1 MLIQKIWN
9 NTSRMVT
16 EYEITTEMMQ
26 SLPHTFGNFTDVEDF
41 HSAFFDS
48 ENEKHQEAYEI
59 LEHVLKPNTI
69 YPGEDMGSTEHWAS
83 GDDIVAIG
91 SVPRVLYLK
100 ETPEGTKRY
109 ESDIK
114 DDWDN

>member
-1 MLIQKIWN
+1 
-9 NTSRMVT
+9 
-16 EYEITTEMMQ
+16 
-26 SLPHTFGNFTDVEDF
+26 
-41 HSAFFDS
+41 
-48 ENEKHQEAYEI
+48 
-59 LEHVLKPNTI
+59 
-69 YPGEDMGSTEHWAS
+69 MGSTEHWAS

-100 ETPEGTKRY
+100 DTPEGTKRY

>member
-26 SLPHTFGNFTDVEDF
+26 SLPHTFGNFKDVEDF

-59 LEHVLKPNTI
+59 LEHVLKPTAI
-69 YPGEDMGSTEHWAS
+69 YENSQENANEFWAS
-83 GDDIVAIG
+83 GNDLR
-91 SVPRVLYLK
+91 VPTGEPIFVN
-100 ETPEGTKRY
+100 
-109 ESDIK
+109 D
-114 DDWDN
+114 